1 MKRSALAV
9 VLVFSVHHLASAQHQ
24 GTSSSSSSSSGSSG
38 SYNGGSAGYS
48 GGGGGSYHSSGS
60 SGGSSGYGGSS
71 GTYSGGSHSS
81 ASSGSISGGYSGGSR
96 SPASVTSPSNPGS
109 HSGGSSQGSH
119 SNTHAVFSGS
129 SGNIPGGS
137 RDTSSHSNI
146 RVSDGVD
153 GNAAKIGSG
162 ENSRPGFTPGM
173 IFQSSPSK
181 TMSDPRRPNSIQ
193 DEAWMHQPFQIE
205 VPSETPDKKTL
216 AHILAER
223 GREVGLEPTKSA
235 YKQTMTPLSGP
246 EPHHV
251 SWVGKLFGAKPTLT
265 KTTPGSQLR
274 PCRGEDCGKNP
285 RPKPCLG
292 ANCPKPGPPPKPL
305 PPKVGAVC
313 RAGYR
318 GANGTCRPWGYIR
331 DCTYDF
337 ADPSPGNCR
346 IHWASVDSSY
356 CLQILEEIRHQ
367 QMLLQQTRFAQG
379 MACSTAPQG
388 QGCAELTH
396 NLEEESA
403 QIRQLQQQYRMCT
416 LAAGRYAAPFVSS
429 PSSWNSWPTFPWP

>member
-305 PPKVGAVC
+305 PLRWG
-313 RAGYR
+313 RSAGPDIEAPTELA
-318 GANGTCRPWGYIR
+318 G
-331 DCTYDF
+331 
-337 ADPSPGNCR
+337 PGV
-346 IHWASVDSSY
+346 IS
-356 CLQILEEIRHQ
+356 E
-367 QMLLQQTRFAQG
+367 
-379 MACSTAPQG
+379 TAPTTSPTR
-388 QGCAELTH
+388 ARAIV
-396 NLEEESA
+396 ESIGRQWTPATACRFSRKYDINKCCCNKPDSHREWLA
-403 QIRQLQQQYRMCT
+403 QPRRR
-416 LAAGRYAAPFVSS
+416 AKGARS
-429 PSSWNSWPTFPWP
+429 